1 MWQLCIN
8 PSRCLQAWPLPRAF
22 GCGCFPLLAVMPK
35 AEYCHA
41 VPWHGTWAT
50 RESGA
55 GVSPA
60 AQGHL
65 PSSGSR
71 GCSSHDSPL
80 PLCSPE
86 LSAQAQPSPSAT
98 GEGEMPAEA
107 GAGSVING
115 SKSGSPQLPCSL
127 QASDSLNSAFFFFWH
142 FSAAVTVAAFCW
154 RAFLFS
160 SHSTAKSRTTLVR
173 TVLRNLQLLLTGKL
187 L

>member
-41 VPWHGTWAT
+41 VPWHGTWVT

-60 AQGHL
+60 VQDHL
-65 PSSGSR
+65 PGSGSR
-71 GCSSHDSPL
+71 GCSSHDSPP

-115 SKSGSPQLPCSL
+115 SKSGSLQLPCSL
-127 QASDSLNSAFFFFWH
+127 QASDSLNSAFFFFLAF
-142 FSAAVTVAAFCW
+142 FSRC
-154 RAFLFS
+154 
-160 SHSTAKSRTTLVR
+160 HSCS
-173 TVLRNLQLLLTGKL
+173 LLLEGFL
-187 L
+187 VFQPQYSQEPHHISQNSS

>member
-41 VPWHGTWAT
+41 VPWHGTWVT

-127 QASDSLNSAFFFFWH
+127 QASDSLNSAFFFFLAF
-142 FSAAVTVAAFCW
+142 FSRC
-154 RAFLFS
+154 
-160 SHSTAKSRTTLVR
+160 HSCS
-173 TVLRNLQLLLTGKL
+173 LLLEGFL
-187 L
+187 VFQPQYSQEPHHISQNSS